1 MNHNVLYRNVIQL
14 IAFVAV
20 IQDISVPASVFGEIP
35 ELLDSF
41 QKIFG
46 KGGSRF
52 DFNRNELFLIFDYE
66 VHFVS
71 MGVTIKIQLGTF
83 SKIVLGF

>member
-1 MNHNVLYRNVIQL
+1 MKESGKLSAFRRAGAKGTERGKPMNQNVLYRNVIQL

-41 QKIFG
+41 QKIFC
-46 KGGSRF
+46 KGGS
-52 DFNRNELFLIFDYE
+52 
-66 VHFVS
+66 
-71 MGVTIKIQLGTF
+71 
-83 SKIVLGF
+83 